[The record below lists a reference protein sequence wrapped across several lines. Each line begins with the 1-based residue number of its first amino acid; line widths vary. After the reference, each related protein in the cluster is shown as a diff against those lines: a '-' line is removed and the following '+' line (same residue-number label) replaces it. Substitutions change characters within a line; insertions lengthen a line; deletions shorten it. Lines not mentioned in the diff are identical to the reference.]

1 MPKETNRH
9 RLVKKL
15 VIGSILTSSIF
26 GAGSI
31 YYGISQGDHEEAL
44 NLRKNLRALDIS
56 LSIENTFVLNEG
68 RPKGKEC
75 SNVNPGNCE
84 ELIERLITINNRIQ
98 DYKIFAT
105 TTLGLRSDSAAIET
119 LTNSQKEINGFSNKY
134 FGKKLVTEDGQDFT
148 TVQQFLESIGTP
160 GENGNRMMPVSK
172 EEIHLNSDILTSK
185 IKNNL
190 TIFSSS
196 IQQPSTASS
205 KNRLAASLGLLIALE
220 LMLFLCVNT
229 IDITNNNADPSM
241 GNEFNIKKI
250 QPKVKPLSISIVLS
264 FMVMLTAQILLFS
277 ENKRIELSHCRETNK
292 QDIQFLNLIQTYDK
306 KPQLANSVLEKFVTS
321 QSCNDWLSVSDQ
333 TMLKRLNR
341 LRLQNDSDTKI
352 EAQNEI
358 TRLYADAYMREDSKM
373 SHKAKNILL
382 FSLIANVTSMAML
395 SIFLRMDSEDIG

>member
-1 MPKETNRH
+1 MLKETARH
-9 RLVKKL
+9 RFVKKL
-15 VIGSILTSSIF
+15 VVASIFTSSFF

-68 RPKGKEC
+68 RPKEKEC
-75 SNVNPGNCE
+75 SKANPGNCE

-105 TTLGLRSDSAAIET
+105 TTLGLRSDSAAIKT
-119 LTNSQKEINGFSNKY
+119 LTNSQKEINEFSNKY

-148 TVQQFLESIGTP
+148 TAQQFVESIGTP
-160 GENGNRMMPVSK
+160 GEKGNRTMPISK
-172 EEIHLNSDILTSK
+172 EEIHLNSNILTSK

-190 TIFSSS
+190 TVFSSL
-196 IQQPSTASS
+196 IQQPSTDNSA
-205 KNRLAASLGLLIALE
+205 KRLAASIGLLIALE
-220 LMLFLCVNT
+220 LLLFLFVNT
-229 IDITNNNADPSM
+229 MDITNNNADPSM
-241 GNEFNIKKI
+241 GNEFNSKKI
-250 QPKVKPLSISIVLS
+250 QSKVKPLSISILLS

-306 KPQLANSVLEKFVTS
+306 PQLAKSILEKFVTS
-321 QSCNDWLSVSDQ
+321 KSCNDWLSASEK
-333 TMLKRLNR
+333 TMIKKLNSF
-341 LRLQNDSDTKI
+341 RLQSDANTKI

-358 TRLYADAYMREDSKM
+358 ARLYADAYMREDTKM
-373 SHKAKNILL
+373 SNDAKNILL

-395 SIFLRMDSEDIG
+395 SIFLRMDSADIG

>member
-1 MPKETNRH
+1 MLKETARH
-9 RLVKKL
+9 RFVKKL
-15 VIGSILTSSIF
+15 VIASILTSSIF

-31 YYGISQGDHEEAL
+31 YYGISQSKYEEAL

-68 RPKGKEC
+68 RPKEKGC
-75 SNVNPGNCE
+75 SKANPGNCE

-105 TTLGLRSDSAAIET
+105 TTLGLRSDSEAIAT
-119 LTNSQKEINGFSNKY
+119 LTNSQKEINEFSNKY

-148 TVQQFLESIGTP
+148 TVQQFIESIGTP
-160 GENGNRMMPVSK
+160 GEKGNRRMPVSK
-172 EEIHLNSDILTSK
+172 EEIYLDSDMLTSK
-185 IKNNL
+185 VKNNL
-190 TIFSSS
+190 TIFSGL
-196 IQQPSTASS
+196 IQQSSTSNS
-205 KNRLAASLGLLIALE
+205 KNRLAASLSLLIALE
-220 LMLFLCVNT
+220 ILLFLCVNT

-241 GNEFNIKKI
+241 GNEFNPKKI
-250 QPKVKPLSISIVLS
+250 QSKVKPLSISILLS

-306 KPQLANSVLEKFVTS
+306 PRLANSILKKFTTS
-321 QSCNDWLSVSDQ
+321 ESCNDWLSTSDMIMIKKLNSL
-333 TMLKRLNR
+333 ML
-341 LRLQNDSDTKI
+341 QSDANTKI

-358 TRLYADAYMREDSKM
+358 ARLYADAYMREDSKM
-373 SHKAKNILL
+373 SNDAKNILL

-395 SIFLRMDSEDIG
+395 SIFLRMDSADIG

>member
-9 RLVKKL
+9 RFVKKL
-15 VIGSILTSSIF
+15 VITSILTSSIF

-44 NLRKNLRALDIS
+44 NLRKDLRALDIS

-68 RPKGKEC
+68 RPKEKEC

-105 TTLGLRSDSAAIET
+105 TTLGLRPDSAAIET
-119 LTNSQKEINGFSNKY
+119 LTNSQKEINEFSNKY

-148 TVQQFLESIGTP
+148 TAQQFLELIGAP
-160 GENGNRMMPVSK
+160 GEKGNRMIPVSK
-172 EEIHLNSDILTSK
+172 EEIYLSSDTLNSK

-190 TIFSSS
+190 TIFISS
-196 IQQPSTASS
+196 IQQSSTANS

-220 LMLFLCVNT
+220 LLLFLCVNT
-229 IDITNNNADPSM
+229 IDITNNNADPLM

-250 QPKVKPLSISIVLS
+250 QPKVKPLSISILLS

-292 QDIQFLNLIQTYDK
+292 QDIQFLNLIQTYN

-321 QSCNDWLSVSDQ
+321 QSCNDWLSASEQ
-333 TMLKRLNR
+333 TMIKKLNS
-341 LRLQNDSDTKI
+341 LRLQNDSETKI

-358 TRLYADAYMREDSKM
+358 ARLYADAYMREDSKM
-373 SHKAKNILL
+373 SSNAKNILL
-382 FSLIANVTSMAML
+382 FSLIANVISMAML

>member
-1 MPKETNRH
+1 MPKETARH
-9 RLVKKL
+9 RFVKKL
-15 VIGSILTSSIF
+15 VIASILTSSIF

-68 RPKGKEC
+68 RAKEKKC
-75 SNVNPGNCE
+75 SKTKPGNCE

-105 TTLGLRSDSAAIET
+105 STLGLRSDSAAIEI
-119 LTNSQKEINGFSNKY
+119 LTNSQKEINEFSNKY

-160 GENGNRMMPVSK
+160 REKGNRRMPVSK

-185 IKNNL
+185 VKNNL

-196 IQQPSTASS
+196 IQQSSTANS

-220 LMLFLCVNT
+220 LLLFLCVNT
-229 IDITNNNADPSM
+229 IDITNNNADPSI
-241 GNEFNIKKI
+241 GNEFNPKKI
-250 QPKVKPLSISIVLS
+250 QSKVKPLSISILLS

-277 ENKRIELSHCRETNK
+277 ENKRLELSHCRETNK

-306 KPQLANSVLEKFVTS
+306 PQLANSILDKFVTS
-321 QSCNDWLSVSDQ
+321 KSCNDWLSVSDKI
-333 TMLKRLNR
+333 MISKLNS
-341 LRLQNDSDTKI
+341 LRLQSDANTKI

-358 TRLYADAYMREDSKM
+358 ARLYADAYMREDSKM
-373 SHKAKNILL
+373 SNVAKNILL

-395 SIFLRMDSEDIG
+395 SIFLRMDSADIG

>member
-1 MPKETNRH
+1 MPKETARH
-9 RLVKKL
+9 RFVKKL
-15 VIGSILTSSIF
+15 VIASILTSSIF

-68 RPKGKEC
+68 RAKEKKC
-75 SNVNPGNCE
+75 SKAKPGNCE

-105 TTLGLRSDSAAIET
+105 STLGLRSDSAAIEI
-119 LTNSQKEINGFSNKY
+119 LTNSQKEINEFSNKY

-160 GENGNRMMPVSK
+160 REKGNRRMPVSK

-185 IKNNL
+185 VKNNL

-196 IQQPSTASS
+196 IQQSSTANS

-220 LMLFLCVNT
+220 LLLFLCVNT
-229 IDITNNNADPSM
+229 IDITNNNADPSI
-241 GNEFNIKKI
+241 GNEFNPKKI
-250 QPKVKPLSISIVLS
+250 QSKVKPLSISILLS

-306 KPQLANSVLEKFVTS
+306 PQLANSILDKFVTS
-321 QSCNDWLSVSDQ
+321 KSCNDWLSVSDKI
-333 TMLKRLNR
+333 MISKLNS
-341 LRLQNDSDTKI
+341 LRLQSDANTKI

-358 TRLYADAYMREDSKM
+358 ARLYADAYMREDSKM
-373 SHKAKNILL
+373 SNVAKNILL

-395 SIFLRMDSEDIG
+395 SIFLRMDSADIG